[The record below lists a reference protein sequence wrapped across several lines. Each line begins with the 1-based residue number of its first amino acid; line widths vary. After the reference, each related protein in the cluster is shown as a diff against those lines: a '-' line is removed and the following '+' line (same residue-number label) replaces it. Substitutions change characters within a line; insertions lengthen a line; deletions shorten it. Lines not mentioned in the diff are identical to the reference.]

1 MAATWKAAKIK
12 AEVAK
17 NIQVNAGTLLSK
29 FDVTSPKEPQ
39 DADIICATTGD
50 FSITCQPETE
60 DWFEDVNN
68 APNNTKEGK
77 RITGWTCSLSVTC
90 LDITLGTL
98 QLAMGAYDNT
108 ENSGGITPREQYKVG
123 ASDTDS
129 DFKTLYW
136 IGDMVDETK
145 VFVVKLGDTINTAG
159 ISFTSTKN
167 GKGQLSL
174 ELTPHTSLATPT
186 KVPMEFYILEKQA
199 AE

>member
-90 LDITLGTL
+90 LDITSDTL
-98 QLAMGAYDNT
+98 KLAMGAYDNT
-108 ENSGGITPREQYKVG
+108 ESGGGITPREQYKVG
-123 ASDTDS
+123 ASDVDS